1 MMEEIIIIEPDPV
14 FADSYKQISK
24 MIKEQ
29 NISIENIAKVTT
41 ICMEVIEDIKEL
53 NGNEKKELVK
63 KCIHRLIEKS
73 DLEEDKKGTLYTL
86 LQEFV
91 PDVIAV
97 IVSATKGEI
106 NVNKALSVAKQIIK
120 FIKKCCK
127 K

>member
-14 FADSYKQISK
+14 FADSYKQISTI
-24 MIKEQ
+24 IKEQ

-86 LQEFV
+86 LHEFV